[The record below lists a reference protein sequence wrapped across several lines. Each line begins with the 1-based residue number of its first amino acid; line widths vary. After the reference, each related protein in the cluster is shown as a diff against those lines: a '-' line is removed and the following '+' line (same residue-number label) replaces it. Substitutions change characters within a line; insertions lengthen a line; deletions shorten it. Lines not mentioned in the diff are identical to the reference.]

1 MAIFLVCPGCSKR
14 LLIPEK
20 KRNQLLTCPACG
32 CVLGQVRH
40 SASGGETDPDE
51 NCKSSSGARLAT
63 CLVLV
68 VAVGLGLFLLY
79 GRFAVWQ
86 ERSAEKELAQATAS
100 EAQPQRGEPAQ
111 EAAPPSPEA
120 TRPSTEPARQPEVPP
135 APPPSEASPQPE
147 AESSAPP
154 SDPKPAA
161 PATPVEGATAS
172 AGPAEQPVTKD
183 SANASEP
190 GKESAKAPEPEAEL
204 GPDRKSAQEP
214 TPGTGMATEHARPA
228 SPEPNPTEAV
238 AATPPPANGQQSPA
252 NGLTN
257 RPPRQRVSQLK
268 QWSEEELLR
277 ELVEMPDL
285 AMDLRFVLGSAATL
299 TEASLG
305 GNPSSAGSR
314 RASMPL
320 LAPPFVVVSE
330 AQARRQ
336 LPGWTE
342 GTRAMAHAE
351 RANDIAAVSIGLR
364 RALSAA
370 SGSRVADSD
379 SSLSSLLRD
388 STPKEVNADRLRSEL
403 ERRRSLWCRPEAVSS
418 LCQILGAET
427 KACRLVLVEALREIP
442 GEEATAGL
450 VRLALFDVAA
460 PVRQAAIEA
469 LRSRPADSYRQQ
481 LLRAMRY
488 PWLPVIH
495 HAAEALVALE
505 DKGAVPGLLEL
516 LQERSDPRALYPRQ
530 RQGLLPIAVPNQ
542 TALQEFPGDP
552 LRLQV
557 VKVNH
562 LANCLLC
569 HARADSN
576 SGPLVAPVPVLSRSG
591 GGSLDPRSAEY
602 YSGLGGLMARADIV
616 KLRQDFSAT
625 LTVPEQVP
633 GPNQQRY
640 DFLVLLRPMTAKER
654 EQLAKQPEPPH
665 HAPVLFALRELTG
678 QDLGK
683 DPAKWISHLR
693 STPEGGEGL
702 GPGR

>member
-1 MAIFLVCPGCSKR
+1 MPS
-14 LLIPEK
+14 E
-20 KRNQLLTCPACG
+20 
-32 CVLGQVRH
+32 
-40 SASGGETDPDE
+40 PDAG
-51 NCKSSSGARLAT
+51 NLAT
-63 CLVLV
+63 
-68 VAVGLGLFLLY
+68 
-79 GRFAVWQ
+79 
-86 ERSAEKELAQATAS
+86 
-100 EAQPQRGEPAQ
+100 PM
-111 EAAPPSPEA
+111 
-120 TRPSTEPARQPEVPP
+120 PP
-135 APPPSEASPQPE
+135 ASRDQQSAAGSPPI
-147 AESSAPP
+147 
-154 SDPKPAA
+154 
-161 PATPVEGATAS
+161 
-172 AGPAEQPVTKD
+172 QPVRRT
-183 SANASEP
+183 S
-190 GKESAKAPEPEAEL
+190 
-204 GPDRKSAQEP
+204 
-214 TPGTGMATEHARPA
+214 
-228 SPEPNPTEAV
+228 
-238 AATPPPANGQQSPA
+238 GQHKRW
-252 NGLTN
+252 T
-257 RPPRQRVSQLK
+257 
-268 QWSEEELLR
+268 EEELLG
-277 ELVEMPDL
+277 ELTQMPDL
-285 AMDLRFVLGSAATL
+285 LVNFSAFNGSSGSRSAGVLTRTRGPFQ
-299 TEASLG
+299 
-305 GNPSSAGSR
+305 NPS
-314 RASMPL
+314 
-320 LAPPFVVVSE
+320 FVVVSE
-330 AQARRQ
+330 TQVRRQ
-336 LPGWTE
+336 IPGWTE
-342 GTRAMAHAE
+342 GTKALAHPE
-351 RANDIAAVSIGLR
+351 RVTEIAAAADGVR
-364 RALSAA
+364 RALAVASRSAGANRDPLLGLFRGFPA
-370 SGSRVADSD
+370 SVSRTSAPPDVDAEV
-379 SSLSSLLRD
+379 LRD
-388 STPKEVNADRLRSEL
+388 EVQQQRALL
-403 ERRRSLWCRPEAVSS
+403 YRPEAVSA

-427 KACRLVLVEALREIP
+427 KACRLVLVEVLREIP

-450 VRLALFDVAA
+450 VQLALFDVAA

-505 DKGAVPGLLEL
+505 DKGAVPGLLDL
-516 LQERSDPRALYPRQ
+516 LQERSDPRALYPGQ
-530 RQGLLPIAVPNQ
+530 RQAPLAFPSPNQ
-542 TALQEFPGDP
+542 TALQAFRGQP
-552 LRLQV
+552 LRLEV

-569 HARADSN
+569 HARATNN